1 MCGALPSRMQEPT
14 SDSRTYAIIGAAIE
28 VHNVRGTGFH
38 EIVYR
43 DCCAIEFNHRNI
55 PFVMEV
61 PFPLSYKGHR
71 VGGHYRADFI
81 CFDDIVV
88 EIKAN
93 GSKNLP
99 VDHAQMINY
108 LAASGKSRGLL
119 LNFGGPKLTFQRF
132 VLSANREPWL
142 LEPNPRADEECE
154 ETSET
159 SGPHAEFEARPSRR
173 TSQ

>member
-1 MCGALPSRMQEPT
+1 MEEPT
-14 SDSRTYAIIGAAIE
+14 NDAQTYAIIGAAIE
-28 VHNVRGTGFH
+28 VHNVRGSGFH

-43 DCCAIEFNHRNI
+43 DCCAIEFNSRNV

-99 VDHAQMINY
+99 IDHAQMINY
-108 LAASGKSRGLL
+108 LAAAEKPRGLL

-132 VLSANREPWL
+132 VLSSNREPKL
-142 LEPNPRADEECE
+142 LELEPRAHEEGDE
-154 ETSET
+154 TIISRV
-159 SGPHAEFEARPSRR
+159 SG
-173 TSQ
+173 